1 MYSEYQVQEERLS
14 SPRWLRL
21 TSHSALLDASS
32 QRESGIPLACV
43 WQPLA
48 ELPETDSQVPLIISK
63 KGPVRC
69 SRCFAYANPF
79 FIINDR
85 QMTCN
90 LCNQALQTPAEF
102 FSERELHKELTSG
115 TCDFKAPDDYC
126 TKPAP
131 LNVFLLCIDV
141 SAGALAVGLPQ
152 SVLTSLK
159 VCAAHI
165 PHPERSRVAI
175 MTYADTFSV
184 YRPVLPLYEVVS
196 RDTDEPF
203 LCDPMETL
211 TFALDTQMDVLV
223 GCCDALIERLN
234 AASKPSNELIS
245 PGALITAAKEALGL
259 NGGRVLLFAS
269 GLGTLGLLSLKQ
281 RDETKLYNTD
291 RERELFVPQH
301 DALYEL
307 GRDCSGLGITVDY
320 YGCAVQAYLD
330 VASVYPLVS
339 ITGGDLHLFSRYAGQ
354 DAEKLHFALVRTLTR
369 QQAFQ
374 VQMRV
379 RVSSGLTVD
388 SYIGHYH
395 RKGATDME
403 VSILDADKSFA
414 ICLKHEERLKEGASY
429 YIQAAMLYTNIQGE
443 RLIRVF
449 NTVLRASSQ
458 VCKSH
463 LASLYS
469 LTDVQTLHN
478 VLFKQSIMK
487 LLDESVK
494 TIRDQWH
501 SAVMACLLYY
511 RQTAGSGA
519 RAGQMVFPEGMGI
532 LPLLTIAT
540 MKQAAF
546 SLSRVG
552 PDLRMACVAKLKGL
566 SVTGSFLLCY
576 PRVYSLHDL
585 ELQEQQPGSVGAD
598 GLLHLPNLVPAAGT
612 KLLKAGVYLVDN
624 GQALYLIIGPEVA
637 ESFLNQCFGVAQ
649 FEDLAVLS
657 TVPELES
664 ELNQRLLAI
673 IEEVRRRSPGL
684 YQPLI
689 FLPDSS
695 PTALQQVRPLLVEDA
710 TPSELSYADY
720 LMSLNRALLS
730 KLENS

>member
-1 MYSEYQVQEERLS
+1 MYSDYQVQEERLS
-14 SPRWLRL
+14 NPKWLRL
-21 TSHSALLDASS
+21 TTHSALLEGSA

-48 ELPETDSQVPLIISK
+48 EVPATDSQVPLVASK

-79 FIINDR
+79 FVINDR
-85 QMTCN
+85 QMSCN
-90 LCNQALQTPAEF
+90 ICNQTLHTPTELY
-102 FSERELHKELTSG
+102 SERETHKELTIG

-131 LNVFLLCIDV
+131 LNVYLLCIDV

-165 PHPERSRVAI
+165 PNPERSRVAI

-184 YRPVLPLYEVVS
+184 YRPVLPLYEVIS
-196 RDTDEPF
+196 RDAEEPF
-203 LCDPMETL
+203 LCDPIEAL
-211 TFALDTQMDVLV
+211 TFALDSQLDILC

-234 AASKPSNELIS
+234 NASKPSNQLMS
-245 PGALITAAKEALGL
+245 PGALLTAAKEALGK
-259 NGGRVLLFAS
+259 NGGRLLLFAS
-269 GLGTLGLLSLKQ
+269 GLGTLGLLKLQQ

-291 RERELFVPQH
+291 RERELFIPQY

-307 GRDCSGLGITVDY
+307 GRECSGLGITVDY
-320 YGCAVQAYLD
+320 FGCAVQAYLD

-339 ITGGDLHLFSRYAGQ
+339 ITGGDLHLYSRYTAQ

-369 QQAFQ
+369 QQVFQ

-379 RVSSGLTVD
+379 RVSSGLAVD

-403 VSILDADKSFA
+403 VSILDADKAFA
-414 ICLKHEERLKEGASY
+414 VCFKHEERLKEGVSY
-429 YIQAAMLYTNIQGE
+429 YIQAAMLYTNMQGE

-449 NTVLRASSQ
+449 NTALRGCSQ

-463 LASLYS
+463 TALMYS
-469 LTDVQTLHN
+469 LADVHTIHN

-487 LLDESVK
+487 LLDDSVK
-494 TIRDQWH
+494 AIREQWH
-501 SAVMACLLYY
+501 AIISGCLLFY
-511 RQTAGSGA
+511 RLTAGSAA
-519 RAGQMVFPEGMGI
+519 RAGQMVFPEGLGI
-532 LPLLTIAT
+532 LPLLTVAT
-540 MKQAAF
+540 MKLPAF

-552 PDLRMACVAKLKGL
+552 PDLRMASVAKLKGMP
-566 SVTGSFLLCY
+566 VAASFLLCY

-585 ELQEQQPGSVGAD
+585 EMQEQQPGSVGAD
-598 GLLHLPNLVPAAGT
+598 GLVQLPNLIPAAGI

-624 GQALYLIIGPEVA
+624 GQALYLIIGPEV
-637 ESFLNQCFGVAQ
+637 SDLFLNQCFGVSQ
-649 FEDLAVLS
+649 FEEIS
-657 TVPELES
+657 TLPELDS
-664 ELNQRLLAI
+664 PLNQRVIAI
-673 IEEVRRRSPGL
+673 IEELRRRSPGL

-689 FLPDSS
+689 ILPDNS

-720 LMSLNRALLS
+720 LMSLNRLLLS
-730 KLENS
+730 KLEDR